1 MLSVTRIG
9 PRAFPIARVSLRAF
23 ASSARSPLSNIAELS
38 KARLSSLV
46 VLTTS
51 CGFLSAGLPLY
62 VSVPTLVGASVGTA
76 LCASSAGTINQVLEV
91 DRDRKMKRT
100 RHRPLP
106 SGDVSISQASM
117 LAAAT
122 GTLGGTVL
130 YLTTDPLTTMLGV
143 GNIALYAPIYTLS
156 KQSTEWNTWV
166 GAVVGAI
173 PPVMGWTASGGSL
186 MDPECLFLGS
196 SLFLWQFPHFFAL
209 SWMHRKDY
217 AQGGFQMVP
226 VNDPTGERT
235 ASLISRYSIY
245 LSALPIAS
253 TIIGMT
259 NPMFAV
265 EGCLLNG
272 YLLYKS
278 RKFQQDKSN
287 QNARKIFL
295 TSLWYLPC
303 LLGLFILHNKNWDD
317 EEREGVLTEKVK
329 MMKEKGLEY
338 CFHEKVD
345 AKDLCPVPHSKEGS
359 SKKDE
364 KEVTK

>member
-1 MLSVTRIG
+1 M
-9 PRAFPIARVSLRAF
+9 
-23 ASSARSPLSNIAELS
+23 
-38 KARLSSLV
+38 
-46 VLTTS
+46 
-51 CGFLSAGLPLY
+51 
-62 VSVPTLVGASVGTA
+62 
-76 LCASSAGTINQVLEV
+76 
-91 DRDRKMKRT
+91 
-100 RHRPLP
+100 
-106 SGDVSISQASM
+106 
-117 LAAAT
+117 
-122 GTLGGTVL
+122 
-130 YLTTDPLTTMLGV
+130 
-143 GNIALYAPIYTLS
+143 
-156 KQSTEWNTWV
+156 

-278 RKFQQDKSN
+278 RKVRGRSEAKSEATTFRN
-287 QNARKIFL
+287 PHCVSP
-295 TSLWYLPC
+295 TPPC
-303 LLGLFILHNKNWDD
+303 
-317 EEREGVLTEKVK
+317 
-329 MMKEKGLEY
+329 
-338 CFHEKVD
+338 
-345 AKDLCPVPHSKEGS
+345 VPHPPHPSPPFPSPLVPTRQIKPERQVRKER
-359 SKKDE
+359 KLR
-364 KEVTK
+364 